1 MNTTTLNT
9 KKAGFSLV
17 ELTIVVVILGVL
29 ATFAVPRFQS
39 SVEKTKVASMYANFA
54 QIEGLFARKLATDGT
69 YMGPSWDMQLN
80 PWFPE
85 GFRYA
90 GLRSSNWETKWE
102 VTVYRDGPSSG
113 FGRYKIVW
121 DEKGFNK
128 SKSTVPKDLLP
139 PGQ

>member
-1 MNTTTLNT
+1 MNTTTLNA

-39 SVEKTKVASMYANFA
+39 SVEKAKVASMYANFA
-54 QIEGLFARKLATDGT
+54 EIEGLFARKLATDGT
-69 YMGPSWDMQLN
+69 YMGPSWDMTLN

-85 GFRYA
+85 GFRYT

-102 VTVYRDGPSSG
+102 VSVVRDGPSSG
-113 FGRYKIVW
+113 YGRYKIVW
-121 DEKGFNK
+121 DQNGFNK
-128 SKSTVPKDLLP
+128 SKSTVPADLLP
-139 PGQ
+139 TGQ